1 MGKSGSGKVGT
12 SQESKRGNGKKPTY
26 NYIPLPKMLQMG
38 IATGKEQ
45 ERERII
51 KLLADSFDWNNS
63 VTVDR
68 DELIALITGETN
80 D

>member
-51 KLLADSFDWNNS
+51 KLIEEWWQE
-63 VTVDR
+63 
-68 DELIALITGETN
+68 DETNHIGLIALIKGEN
-80 D
+80 K